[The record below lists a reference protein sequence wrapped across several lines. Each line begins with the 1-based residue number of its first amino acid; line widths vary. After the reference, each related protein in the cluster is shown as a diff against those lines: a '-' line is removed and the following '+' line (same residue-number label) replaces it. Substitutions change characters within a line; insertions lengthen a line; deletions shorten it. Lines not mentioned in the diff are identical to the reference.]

1 VSKLYLVDGSSY
13 LYRAFHAL
21 PPFTNSRGEPTGAV
35 LGVVNMLNKFL
46 RECEP
51 ERIAI
56 VFDAP
61 GRTFRDELFE
71 SYKAQRPP
79 MPDDLRSQLEP
90 LLETVEALGLP
101 VLRIS
106 GVEADDVIGT
116 LAKQSTAAGFHTVIS
131 TGDKD
136 MAQLVDG
143 HVALLNTMSGAVSP
157 LPGEANRTVSGSVL
171 DRDGVK
177 TKFDVWPEQIVDYL
191 ALVGDTSDNIPG
203 VPKVG
208 PKTAAKWL
216 AQFGTLDALIAR
228 NAEIEGKVGDSLRE
242 NLSQLELSRKLATI
256 RCDVELPV
264 ALDGLAR
271 RAPDVDKL
279 RAIFRRLELNSLLR
293 ALEGDAPRS
302 AGGPV
307 PAAGTSGVPAVGTT
321 GDLLGG
327 GGGTPDRTPTRPAS
341 YAGPY
346 GTKDEDPFVPA
357 GADPAIANAPRHY
370 ETVTTEAQLE
380 AWLAKLAAA
389 PLFAFDTETT
399 SLDYMQARIVGFAL
413 ATAPGEAAYVPVAHV
428 GPEAGTQLP
437 CDAVLAKLKP
447 LLEDPS
453 RIKVVQHG
461 KYDAHV
467 VENHGVK
474 LDGIRYDTML
484 ESYVLNSVATRHD
497 MDSMAKKYLGIDTI
511 KFEDVAGKGAK
522 QLCFDQ
528 VPVDRAAEYSAEDA
542 DVTLRLHLTLWP
554 QLEKEARLKALYEE
568 VEQPLAP
575 VLQRMERLGVLVDR
589 EQLRVQSTEMA
600 KQMQEIELAAHA
612 IAGSPFNLESPK
624 QLQAILFERLQLPVT
639 RRTPTG
645 QPSTGEDVLE
655 ELAEAGHALPR
666 KILDYRQ
673 LSKLKGT
680 YTDKL
685 PEMIDA
691 TTGRIH
697 TSYHQAVAA
706 TGRLSSSNPNLQ
718 NIPIRTEA
726 GRRIRRAFVAP
737 AGHVLMAAD
746 YSQIELR
753 IMAHLADDPGLKRAF
768 AEDRDVHQAT
778 AAEMFGVPLE
788 QVDGDQRRAAK
799 TINFGLIYGMSAFG
813 LAARL
818 GIERGAAAK
827 YIERYFERYAGVKR
841 YMDETRVRAR
851 EQGYVETV
859 DGRRLYLP
867 DIRARNKQLQQYAE
881 RAAINAPLQGT
892 AADIIKRAMIRVDA
906 WLRNERAPARL
917 VMQVHDELVFEVQ
930 EDAVQDVRARVTS
943 LMCDAAELAVP
954 LKVEVGTGPNWDEAH

>member
-1 VSKLYLVDGSSY
+1 VTPVSKLYLVDGSSY

-46 RECEP
+46 RECDP

-61 GRTFRDELFE
+61 GRTFRDELFDE
-71 SYKAQRPP
+71 YKAQRPP
-79 MPDDLRSQLEP
+79 MPDDLRAQLQP

-101 VLRIS
+101 VLRIQ

-116 LAKQSTAAGFHTVIS
+116 LAKQSTAAGYATVIS

-143 HVALLNTMSGAVSP
+143 GVTLINTM
-157 LPGEANRTVSGSVL
+157 TGSTL

-177 TKFDVWPEQIVDYL
+177 AKFDVWPEQIVDYL

-216 AQFGTLDALIAR
+216 NQFGTLDALIAR
-228 NAEIEGKVGDSLRE
+228 NTEVEGKVGESLRE
-242 NLSQLELSRKLATI
+242 HLGQLELSRKLATI
-256 RCDVELPV
+256 RCDVELPLN
-264 ALDGLAR
+264 LDGLAR
-271 RAPDVDKL
+271 RAPDVERL
-279 RAIFRRLELNSLLR
+279 RSIYKRLELSSLLR
-293 ALEGDAPRS
+293 ALEAS
-302 AGGPV
+302 AGLASAP
-307 PAAGTSGVPAVGTT
+307 PGTS
-321 GDLLGG
+321 GDLLG
-327 GGGTPDRTPTRPAS
+327 TAAPDRTPRAPAS

-346 GTKDEDPFVPA
+346 GTPEPQDFVPA
-357 GADPAIANAPRHY
+357 GADPAIANAPRAY
-370 ETVTTEAQLE
+370 ETVTTEAQLAE
-380 AWLAKLAAA
+380 WLERLRAA

-399 SLDYMQARIVGFAL
+399 SLDYMQARIVGFSF
-413 ATAPGEAAYVPVAHV
+413 ATEPGRAAYVPVAHAYP
-428 GPEAGTQLP
+428 GAPDQLP
-437 CDAVLAKLKP
+437 RDAVLAQLKP
-447 LLEDPS
+447 LLEDPA
-453 RIKVVQHG
+453 RIKVGQHS

-467 VENHGVK
+467 LANHGVA
-474 LDGIRYDTML
+474 LAGVRYDSML

-497 MDSMAKKYLGIDTI
+497 MDSMAKKYLGVDTI

-528 VPVDRAAEYSAEDA
+528 VPVDRAAEYAAEDA

-554 QLEKEARLKALYEE
+554 QLEAQPKLRKLYEDI
-568 VEQPLAP
+568 EQPLVP
-575 VLQRMERLGVLVDR
+575 VLQRMERTGVLVDR
-589 EQLRVQSTEMA
+589 EQLRVQSQEMA
-600 KQMQEIELAAHA
+600 KQMQAIELAAHGE
-612 IAGSPFNLESPK
+612 AGSAFNLESPK
-624 QLQAILFERLQLPVT
+624 QLQQILFERLQLPVT

-655 ELAEAGHALPR
+655 ELADSGYQLPR
-666 KILDYRQ
+666 LILEYRG
-673 LSKLKGT
+673 LAKLKGT

-685 PEMIDA
+685 PEMINA
-691 TTGRIH
+691 ETGRIH

-737 AGHVLMAAD
+737 PGHVVMAAD

-753 IMAHLADDPGLKRAF
+753 IMAHLADDPSLKRAF
-768 AEDRDVHQAT
+768 AEGLDVHQAT
-778 AAEMFGVPLE
+778 AAEMFGVSLDA
-788 QVDGDQRRAAK
+788 VDADQRRAAK

-818 GIERGAAAK
+818 GVERGAAAK

-841 YMDETRVRAR
+841 YMDTTRQLAR

-906 WLRNERAPARL
+906 WLREEAAPARL
-917 VMQVHDELVFEVQ
+917 VMQVHDELVFEVRS
-930 EDAVQDVRARVTS
+930 DAVEAVRQRVTS
-943 LMCDAAELAVP
+943 LMCGAAELAVP
-954 LKVEVGTGPNWDEAH
+954 LGVEVGTGPNWDEAH